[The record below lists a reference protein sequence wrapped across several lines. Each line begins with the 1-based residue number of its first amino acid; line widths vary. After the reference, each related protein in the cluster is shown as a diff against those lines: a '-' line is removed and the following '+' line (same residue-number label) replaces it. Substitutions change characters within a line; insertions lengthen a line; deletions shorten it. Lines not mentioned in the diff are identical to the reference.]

1 MFSTLLRNLGE
12 YTKAYHW
19 ESLYYKKWT
28 KPIFR
33 IETSKS
39 DWWGVDYR
47 SIDIS
52 CREQLTQDI
61 KKKDPKAHV
70 IPLAVDIWERPKAGG
85 LAHDLR
91 VVILFYSD
99 SVEIKEKGK
108 ATSMGAWTF
117 ITGVALIVAGV
128 TLMVL
133 GQAWGVTLLT
143 AGGGLLIKVGIITLI
158 IISLGKLIL
167 KGAEEAFKG
176 IKEGI
181 KGIFLPGPGEG
192 IASKVAKGALLL
204 GLGIGG
210 AILIVKIA
218 RRL

>member
-1 MFSTLLRNLGE
+1 LPESLGE

-19 ESLYYKKWT
+19 ESSYYKKWT

-61 KKKDPKAHV
+61 KKRDPKAQV
-70 IPLAVDIWERPKAGG
+70 IPLMVEIWERPKAFG
-85 LAHDLR
+85 LAHDIR
-91 VVILFYSD
+91 VIILFYSD

-117 ITGVALIVAGV
+117 IAAVALIVAGV
-128 TLMVL
+128 TFMVL
-133 GQAWGVTLLT
+133 GQGWGVTLLT
-143 AGGGLLIKVGIITLI
+143 MAGGLLIKAGVITLI
-158 IISLGKLIL
+158 IISLGKLVL
-167 KGAEEAFKG
+167 KGAEEVFKG
-176 IKEGI
+176 VKEGI
-181 KGIFLPGPGEG
+181 RGIFLPGPGES
-192 IASKVAKGALLL
+192 IVSKVAKSALLL